1 MDRTT
6 IDLWVGIF
14 VALGLAALLGLAMK
28 VGNLTSGKL
37 GQTYSVTAAFENIGS
52 LKPHAPVKS
61 AGVVVGRVDGIK
73 FDSKNYEA
81 IVTIDIDERYA
92 FPKDTFANI
101 YTAGLLGEQY
111 VGLEAGGDE
120 QPLKNG
126 DKITQTQDAVVLEKM
141 ISQFLFSKA
150 SENKADESEGVT
162 VPVISPPV
170 SSTPATNATETKS
183 NNAKSTELG
192 DSAF

>member
-28 VGNLTSGKL
+28 VGNLTSSKIGD
-37 GQTYSVTAAFENIGS
+37 TYSVTAAFENIGS

-61 AGVVVGRVDGIK
+61 AGVVVGRVDNIN
-73 FDSKNYEA
+73 FDSKTFEA
-81 IVTIDIDERYA
+81 IVTINIDKRYG

-111 VGLEAGGDE
+111 LGLEAGGDE
-120 QPLKNG
+120 DTLKNG
-126 DKITQTQDAVVLEKM
+126 DKITHTQDAVVLEKM
-141 ISQFLFSKA
+141 ISQFLYSKA
-150 SENKADESEGVT
+150 SETKDAEAKSDSKSG
-162 VPVISPPV
+162 PDSK
-170 SSTPATNATETKS
+170 PATVKAEG
-183 NNAKSTELG
+183 KSTELG
-192 DSAF
+192 DPAF

>member
-1 MDRTT
+1 MDRTK

-14 VALGLAALLGLAMK
+14 VALGVAALLGLAMK
-28 VGNLTSGKL
+28 VGNLTSGKI
-37 GQTYSVTAAFENIGS
+37 GETYTVTAAFENVGS

-61 AGVVVGRVDGIK
+61 AGVAVGRVDSIV
-73 FDSKNYEA
+73 FNSKTYEA
-81 IVTIDIDERYA
+81 VVTIKIDKRYS

-120 QPLKNG
+120 EALKNG
-126 DKITQTQDAVVLEKM
+126 DKIAKTQDAVVLEKM

-150 SENKADESEGVT
+150 SETDKDAKASA
-162 VPVISPPV
+162 S
-170 SSTPATNATETKS
+170 SSTSESKS
-183 NNAKSTELG
+183 TGAKSTELG
-192 DSAF
+192 DAPF